1 MKRLVSDIPGLSSQY
16 KGDLLAPE
24 EQRAGNKPRQAIE
37 DKGEEERKK
46 EERDRGH
53 LDRLEKDA
61 TNRQIAVYKGCP
73 KGGGQMEKGE
83 FWPLSP
89 T

>member
-61 TNRQIAVYKGCP
+61 TNRQIAVYKA
-73 KGGGQMEKGE
+73 
-83 FWPLSP
+83 FSV
-89 T
+89 